1 MAQQPVDL
9 FYEQLSAPYPPPP
22 PLWKHFTTTNLDRLK
37 DLKSQPAF
45 DDTEPASLPY
55 ELRVLR
61 PPPPPRN
68 ADSYTTF
75 QTQHAIPPA
84 PTLPPEHEEL
94 LFDPTT
100 LTSATGTARPHAK
113 LLWQLIK
120 SLNLNFLE
128 LYTVMADNPADWE
141 EKVRDIGMLLENI
154 NAVLNLLRPHQ
165 AREGVKTML
174 LNRLEA
180 GREEMERCDKMNT
193 QVEQFLRDVAD
204 EEKMDGREERADGVT
219 NGVNGVNGVH
229 KQEEAGTMA
238 DMGQE
243 RRNWDMLDG
252 LDGD

>member
-1 MAQQPVDL
+1 MAQALADL
-9 FYEQLSAPYPPPP
+9 FYEQLTAPYPPPP
-22 PLWKHFTTTNLDRLK
+22 PFWKHFTTSNLNQLK
-37 DLKSQPAF
+37 DRESQPTF
-45 DDTEPASLPY
+45 DPSEPSSLPY

-61 PPPPPRN
+61 PPPPPKH

-75 QTQHAIPPA
+75 QHHHAIPPA

-94 LFDPTT
+94 LFDPAS

-128 LYTVMADNPADWE
+128 LYTVMADNPADWD
-141 EKVRDIGMLLENI
+141 EKMRDIGMLLENI

-180 GREEMERCDKMNT
+180 GKEEMERCDQMKYD
-193 QVEQFLRDVAD
+193 VELFLRKV
-204 EEKMDGREERADGVT
+204 EEDGKMASNPAAEVELTSSINAINAGHKGVQTGT
-219 NGVNGVNGVH
+219 NTEVDAAR
-229 KQEEAGTMA
+229 K
-238 DMGQE
+238 
-243 RRNWDMLDG
+243 NWDILEQ